1 MATFYGADA
10 QKYLNSQ
17 TTGGNENFTRQ
28 APDLIVIK
36 DTITIPA
43 GLATGDIVF
52 LGRELPGGRT
62 IIPAL
67 SAVHVVTDPG
77 TTLTLDIGINGVV
90 DNIADGVECSIV
102 GVRQPLEREVESVA
116 GTRIIATVATATA
129 LTAGA
134 IIDIYI
140 VCRQTS

>member
-1 MATFYGADA
+1 MAIFYGADA

-43 GLATGDIVF
+43 GLAAGDIFF

-67 SAVHVVTDPG
+67 SAVHVFTDPG
-77 TTLTLDIGINGVV
+77 TSISLDIGINGVR
-90 DNIADGVECSIV
+90 DNIAEGLDCGITGVK
-102 GVRQPLEREVESVA
+102 QPQQREVESVA